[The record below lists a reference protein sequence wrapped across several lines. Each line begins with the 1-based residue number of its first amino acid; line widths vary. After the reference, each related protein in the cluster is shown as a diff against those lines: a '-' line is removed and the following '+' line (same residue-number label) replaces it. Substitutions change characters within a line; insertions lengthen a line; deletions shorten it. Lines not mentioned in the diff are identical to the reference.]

1 MKGNCVIGV
10 SLGGGEHQNLL
21 AAKLKRFLLE
31 LPSVLNQI
39 QLVFAGINPGLEDK
53 RILPISTASVIGA
66 GGICS
71 TTVSICVR
79 IRAGTCSRTG
89 AVTGTVTISI
99 AVTAAAA
106 TAIAIAVTTLA
117 TAAMTI
123 AAASLTTVAAAI
135 SSAVA
140 TTATISA
147 AAATTATISAAA
159 AATAAGQDEGVI
171 DRRIQFRGEGFVEP

>member
-1 MKGNCVIGV
+1 MIGV

-21 AAKLKRFLLE
+21 AAKLKRFLMV

-79 IRAGTCSRTG
+79 IRAGTCSWTG
-89 AVTGTVTISI
+89 AVTGTVTIAV

-106 TAIAIAVTTLA
+106 TAIAVTTLA

-123 AAASLTTVAAAI
+123 AVASLTTVAAAI
-135 SSAVA
+135 SSAVTASVA

-147 AAATTATISAAA
+147 ATT
-159 AATAAGQDEGVI
+159 ATAAGEDEGVI
-171 DRRIQFRGEGFVEP
+171 DRRVQIGGEDFAGPCRVDISGC